1 MPRLY
6 RIVKDRCA
14 SAAFDGEGAR
24 RYGGRWNSR
33 GQRATYMADSIA
45 LAALELLIHLQSEPV
60 LAVYR
65 LFRLDLA
72 ADQIMH
78 LATTDLPDDWQHQP
92 APPATA
98 RIGDEWLD
106 RGLSLAL
113 QVPSVIVPE
122 ERNFL
127 LNPAHPDY
135 PTVVQRAW
143 SRPLK

>member
-1 MPRLY
+1 VPPVYCL
-6 RIVKDRCA
+6 VKNRYA
-14 SAAFDGEGAR
+14 EAAFSGEGAR
-24 RYGGRWNSR
+24 LYGGRWNSR
-33 GQRATYMADSIA
+33 GRRVIYTADSIA

-60 LAVYR
+60 LAAYR

-72 ADQIMH
+72 ADQIMY
-78 LATTDLPDDWQHQP
+78 LATTDLPDDWQHEP

-135 PTVVQRAW
+135 LTVVQRAW
-143 SRPLK
+143 SRLLK